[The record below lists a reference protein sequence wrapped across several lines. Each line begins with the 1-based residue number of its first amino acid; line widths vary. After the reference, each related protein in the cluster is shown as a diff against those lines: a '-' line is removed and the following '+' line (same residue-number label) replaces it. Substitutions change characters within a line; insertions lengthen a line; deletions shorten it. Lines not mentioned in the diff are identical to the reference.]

1 MKIQIIGAGC
11 EKCRLLAANADQAA
25 RELGLDFELVKV
37 SDLAEIVAFAV
48 LLTPALAVDG
58 EVKLAGRVPNVEE
71 LKTLLA

>member
-25 RELGLDFELVKV
+25 RELRLDFELVKV
-37 SDLAEIVAFAV
+37 TDPAEIMALAV

-58 EVKLAGRVPNVEE
+58 EVKLAGRAASVEE